1 MSDEER
7 FIDAAEKLEALGKN
21 FYIDKPEYYNDDN
34 TPNYSALAEAAEA
47 QLSEAQ
53 REIQNALGTNTDDVP
68 ATGDVAA
75 DDAGVVPT
83 AGDLEIVPAEIDVT
97 DIPASSDAS
106 DEPVHIFTDYYGNSI
121 LYDETKTQEAL
132 TAIDNYAQSF
142 KDTFDTVK
150 GYDTFFDSLEYPYN
164 KLIPSPR
171 VEDIL
176 NQVNNELDTERDNI
190 KQKID
195 AIIQAILAYSK
206 GDATAI
212 AALFVGNGGGGG
224 DPSPSPAPTFDGD
237 DDLIDD
243 IDNLDDG
250 ITDNNNQSD
259 SSPSFDED
267 EKFIIPSTGSLASG
281 GSSSGGYSAGTSNA
295 EDDKDTKLDEVSSSI
310 KDTENSSVSSS
321 GKFFIPSVTSKNKEN
336 AGVNVSGVVG
346 AGAVLAATSMAI
358 GGKIY
363 YDKKRETKDS
373 DSDDDTDLDDTTVKN
388 DDKFDFGTSKV
399 DFKKNLSKDSN
410 L

>member
-7 FIDAAEKLEALGKN
+7 FIDAVEKLEALNRN
-21 FYIDKPEYYNDDN
+21 FHMDKSEYYNDDN
-34 TPNYSALAEAAEA
+34 TPNYSVLAEAAEA

-53 REIQNALGTNTDDVP
+53 REIQNALDTNTEAPTTYNGDAGNTDDVP
-68 ATGDVAA
+68 D
-75 DDAGVVPT
+75 

-97 DIPASSDAS
+97 DIPASSDAG
-106 DEPVHIFTDYYGNSI
+106 DEPVHIFADYYGNSI
-121 LYDETKTQEAL
+121 LYDEAKTQEAL

-142 KDTFDTVK
+142 KDTFDTVRS
-150 GYDTFFDSLEYPYN
+150 YDAFFDNLEYPYN

-176 NQVNNELDTERDNI
+176 NQVNSELDTERDNI

-195 AIIQAILAYSK
+195 EIIQAILAYSK

-212 AALFVGNGGGGG
+212 AALFVGNGGGG

-281 GSSSGGYSAGTSNA
+281 GSSSGGYSAGTSNV
-295 EDDKDTKLDEVSSSI
+295 EDDKDTTLDEVSSSI

-363 YDKKRETKDS
+363 HDKKRETKDS
-373 DSDDDTDLDDTTVKN
+373 DSDDNTDLDDNTVKN